1 MIEST
6 YSVNNSKI
14 AFVAHSMGTYS
25 SIFSFNINDGS
36 AGNLFFLTFLRTMT
50 QEWKDK
56 YVLTYIAVSPPW
68 VGAIEAVQSLVI
80 IVNAGSAII

>member
-1 MIEST
+1 
-6 YSVNNSKI
+6 
-14 AFVAHSMGTYS
+14 
-25 SIFSFNINDGS
+25 
-36 AGNLFFLTFLRTMT
+36 MT